1 MSLRVAG
8 AALAAA
14 VYLATFLAIAHPG
27 PLAFGLV
34 SQFFFI
40 LPGVLMMRAVAPSQG
55 WLPAFGFGP
64 FLGQA
69 ISSLVLTL
77 LWVAGAR
84 GGWLLIAAPLLAAGL
99 ARPARALRDRWT
111 MPAAEPQDALVLPL
125 LLLIVP
131 FIVGL
136 PFAHVGDI
144 TPAGQAYRAY
154 FTADYVWRRAV
165 VLELAKGASPLPVNP
180 YFAGD
185 DLHYYWMPHML
196 NALQYRIASAWA
208 TLDELLLIH
217 SVAIDL
223 FLVAFLYGMARTF
236 RVRAWAAAGGVVF
249 AILASSFEGA
259 YVLFDNSLKNVPWSA
274 LTNLN
279 IDAIS
284 RWYFQ
289 GIPID
294 GLQRLLFYQPH
305 HAAGY
310 VIGFTGLLAIATRTR
325 ARDGAAFAIAGL
337 CLGLATVISS
347 FAGLMVT
354 AGAALYE
361 LVGLI
366 RSRDIRRGAIH
377 AVAAGIPLGICVAL
391 VYALRYVDTGGQ
403 VLQVG
408 VNRLAFHDVIWV
420 TVLSCGPILAVTLL
434 ALPLVWSAR
443 RGVAIFG
450 ALAITSIA
458 FYFFVNVRDHQDVY
472 VGWRVGH
479 FMFMSAAV
487 IIGILLER
495 VAETPSAMQPLQ
507 WAVIIVA
514 FLAGLPTTI
523 IDVYNTQDISE
534 HGEPPYWT
542 MMLKPDELQA
552 FDWIG
557 KHTRVDATMQVD
569 PLIRQ
574 AGAKDDN
581 WAYIPAFAGRR
592 MAYGLPIS
600 MVPIGKYEQASAE
613 IQKLFDESPL
623 AAYERAAKSK
633 VNYVLVGPPE
643 RAAHAGIDERL
654 NSIPNQMP
662 LVFKNATISIYEVR

>member
-1 MSLRVAG
+1 MRG
-8 AALAAA
+8 RTAAVGLAAVA
-14 VYLATFLAIAHPG
+14 CLATFVAVASPA
-27 PLAFGLV
+27 PLLFGLATQLIFV
-34 SQFFFI
+34 
-40 LPGVLMMRAVAPSQG
+40 LPGVLMVRAAAPAQG
-55 WLPAFGFGP
+55 WLPALAFGP
-64 FLGQA
+64 FIGQA
-69 ISSLVLTL
+69 VSSLVLTL
-77 LWVAGAR
+77 LWMAGAR
-84 GGWLLIAAPLLAAGL
+84 GGWLLAAAPLISATLAL
-99 ARPARALRDRWT
+99 PARTLRDRWT
-111 MPAAEPQDALVLPL
+111 LPAAEGLDGAVLPF

-131 FIVGL
+131 LIVGL

-144 TPAGQAYRAY
+144 TPDGQAYRAY

-185 DLHYYWMPHML
+185 ALHYYWMPHML
-196 NALQYRIASAWA
+196 NAVQYRIAEGWA

-223 FLVAFLYGMARTF
+223 CLVAFLYGMARTF
-236 RVRAWAAAGGVVF
+236 RVRPWAAAAGVLF
-249 AILASSFEGA
+249 AILASSFEGT

-310 VIGFTGLLAIATRTR
+310 VIGFIGLLAIATRTR
-325 ARDGAAFAIAGL
+325 SKDGAAFAIAGA

-354 AGAALYE
+354 AAAAMYE
-361 LVGLI
+361 LIGVS
-366 RSRDIRRGAIH
+366 RARDIGRGVLHAI
-377 AVAAGIPLGICVAL
+377 AAGVPLGICVGL
-391 VYALRYVDTGGQ
+391 VYALKYVDTGGQ

-408 VNRLAFHDVIWV
+408 VNRLAFHQVIWV
-420 TVLSCGPILAVTLL
+420 TILSCGPILAVTLL
-434 ALPLVWSAR
+434 ALPIVWQAR

-450 ALAITSIA
+450 ALAVTSVI

-487 IIGILLER
+487 IIGILVER
-495 VAETPSAMQPLQ
+495 VATTPSALQPVQ
-507 WAVIIVA
+507 WAVILIA
-514 FLAGLPTTI
+514 FLAGLPTTV
-523 IDVYNTQDISE
+523 IDVYNTQDISP

-542 MMLKPDELQA
+542 MMIAPDERQA
-552 FDWIG
+552 FDWIRAN
-557 KHTRVDATMQVD
+557 TRIDATVQID

-581 WAYIPAFAGRR
+581 WAYVPGFAGRR
-592 MAYGLPIS
+592 LAYGLPIS
-600 MVPIGKYEQASAE
+600 MVPIAKYEQASAE

-623 AAYERAAKSK
+623 AAYERAMKAK
-633 VNYVLVGPPE
+633 VNYILVGPPE
-643 RAAHAGIDERL
+643 RAAHPGVDERF
-654 NSIPNQMP
+654 NTIPNQLP
-662 LVFKNATISIYEVR
+662 LVFKNASISIYAVN